1 MKNYSSNRAQ
11 KGKTAYRTPRRVAKS
26 PVPKGQPWSGN
37 LISRNWNRKVKH
49 V

>member
-1 MKNYSSNRAQ
+1 MKEYSSNRAQ

-26 PVPKGQPWSGN
+26 PVPKGRPWSSN
-37 LISRNWNRKVKH
+37 LKGRVWNKKMKH